1 MARRKF
7 AKLKALMY
15 EKDFIQADLA
25 REVRR
30 SGTYITVRMN
40 GKEPWSL
47 DDVQAIGTMLEIP
60 REQWLDYF
68 IDTPIP
74 EKEERP

>member
-7 AKLKALMY
+7 AKLKALLY
-15 EKDFIQADLA
+15 EKELIQADLA
-25 REVRR
+25 REVGR

-47 DDVQAIGTMLEIP
+47 DDVQVIGKMLEIP

-68 IDTPIP
+68 IDSTLDGR
-74 EKEERP
+74 ESG

>member
-15 EKDFIQADLA
+15 EREVIQADLA
-25 REVRR
+25 EALGR
-30 SGTYITVRMN
+30 SQTYIVVRMG
-40 GKEPWSL
+40 GKEPWNLEDIQTIGAML
-47 DDVQAIGTMLEIP
+47 DIP

-68 IDTPIP
+68 IDTPATGR
-74 EKEERP
+74 EAG

>member
-7 AKLKALMY
+7 AKLKALLY
-15 EKDFIQADLA
+15 EKELIQADLA
-25 REVRR
+25 RELGR

-47 DDVQAIGTMLEIP
+47 DDVQAIGEMLEIP
-60 REQWLDYF
+60 REQWLDFF
-68 IDTPIP
+68 ID
-74 EKEERP
+74 ESRAG

>member
-15 EKDFIQADLA
+15 EREVVQADLA
-25 REVRR
+25 ATLGR
-30 SGTYITVRMN
+30 SQTYIVVRMN

-47 DDVQAIGTMLEIP
+47 DDVQTIGNMLEIP
-60 REQWLDYF
+60 REQWLDFF
-68 IDTPIP
+68 IDRG
-74 EKEERP
+74 ERG